1 MKLRLTLATL
11 LVVLPTAVLAA
22 SLPVA
27 SSYGTPA
34 GCAAHAGTGDNSGE
48 KVLISA
54 GDVRFE
60 GNVCPYTNI
69 TEAGEKA
76 WQVKIACES
85 GHDEVVRGTLDV
97 TESADGSKLT
107 VALKD
112 GAGPAGEFP
121 PCDAAATASP

>member
-1 MKLRLTLATL
+1 MKLRLAVAAV
-11 LVVLPTAVLAA
+11 LVAIPTAVLAA

-27 SSYGTPA
+27 NSYGTPA
-34 GCAAHAGTGDNSGE
+34 GCAAHAGTGSSSGE

-54 GDVRFE
+54 DDVRFE

-97 TESADGSKLT
+97 TESPDGSKLS

-112 GAGPAGEFP
+112 GAGPAGEFL
-121 PCDAAATASP
+121 PCDAAATATQ